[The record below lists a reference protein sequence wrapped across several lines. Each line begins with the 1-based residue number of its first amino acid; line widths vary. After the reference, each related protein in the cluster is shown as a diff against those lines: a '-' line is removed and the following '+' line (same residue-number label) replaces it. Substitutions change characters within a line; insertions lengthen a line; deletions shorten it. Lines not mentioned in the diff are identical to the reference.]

1 MATFGI
7 RSASKS
13 LTTTT
18 GNDTISINGVGSTN
32 LSAQSV
38 LGGDGN
44 DVVSLGAFGVTATLT
59 ATIAVDSGDIAAG
72 MSGRATGLIGAGG
85 AVYTAVATA
94 SGGTT
99 VATGV
104 ATGIMT
110 ADAGITTATKL
121 QVKGQVG
128 HDTIVF
134 GSSLAVLSAGFIGG
148 GQGNDYIG
156 GGSFVNDEYTAG
168 ADLLANAKVINT
180 TIFGGKGRD
189 TINLEG
195 NGVFSA
201 GKVNGYEDNDTL
213 KFANAS
219 ATNYFVGG
227 GKGNDTI
234 SGDFNKLFTSS
245 VVGGQG
251 QDSLILSD
259 IGSAVG
265 VQIAADSLDRGSTT
279 ANGNDSI
286 YISGTLRT
294 STVLGGAGNDSLTI
308 ALTAASGNKIY
319 LDAGNDLVSALVA
332 TDMTNNTIYFGAGND
347 KFFLA
352 GSGAKVASGSL
363 ILGGGADTVT
373 LSGQAMESSQFAGLT
388 IEGGA
393 GADYLLESTNILTGD
408 TSEAVIQFKTATD
421 STITAYDTIA
431 LDADGS
437 DESAT
442 YVFNWVPGGLKR
454 GTFSGDDVSAT
465 VGKVTFTGTF
475 DAAVT
480 ARAEKIAEL
489 GATNDTY
496 AFADGAGNSYLF
508 IMGAAGNT
516 IAQVGSATI
525 SGDVQGAALT
535 ITDGTRIALNIG
547 GIS

>member
-180 TIFGGKGRD
+180 TIFGGKGQD

>member
-1 MATFGI
+1 MASFGI

-32 LSAQSV
+32 LSAQTVKGS
-38 LGGDGN
+38 DGN
-44 DVVSLGAFGVTATLT
+44 DVISLGAFGVTATLT
-59 ATIAVDSGDIAAG
+59 ATMAVDSGDISAG
-72 MSGRATGLIGAGG
+72 MSGRVTGLIGAGG

-99 VATGV
+99 IATGV
-104 ATGIMT
+104 ATGILT

-134 GSSLAVLSAGFIGG
+134 GSSLATLTSGFIGG

-168 ADLLANAKVINT
+168 SNLLANAKVINT
-180 TIFGGKGRD
+180 TIFGGKGQD

-213 KFANAS
+213 KFADAS

-245 VVGGQG
+245 IVGGQG

-265 VQIAADSLDRGSTT
+265 VRIAADALDRSNTT

-286 YISGTLRT
+286 YISGALRT
-294 STVLGGAGNDSLTI
+294 STILGGAGNDSLTI
-308 ALTAASGNKIY
+308 ALTAASGNTIY
-319 LDAGNDLVSALVA
+319 LDAGNDHVSA
-332 TDMTNNTIYFGAGND
+332 TDGTDITDTTFYFGAGDD
-347 KFFLA
+347 KFVLA
-352 GSGAKVASGSL
+352 DTGEVNSGTKL
-363 ILGGGADTVT
+363 IMGAGADTVT
-373 LSGQAMESSQFAGLT
+373 LSAMAMETSTLAGLT

-393 GADYLLESTNILTGD
+393 GADYLLDNTNIATGLTA
-408 TSEAVIQFKTATD
+408 EPVIQFKTATD

-442 YVFNWVPGGLKR
+442 YVFNFVPGGLKR
-454 GTFSGDDVSAT
+454 GTFSGDDVTASA
-465 VGKVTFTGTF
+465 GKVTFTGTF

-489 GATNDTY
+489 GATNDTF
-496 AFADGAGNSYLF
+496 AFADGAGNSFLF

-525 SGDVQGAALT
+525 TGDVQGAALT
-535 ITDGTRIALNIG
+535 ITDGERIALNIG
-547 GIS
+547 GIA

>member
-516 IAQVGSATI
+516 IAQIGSATI